1 MPCIQN
7 HVSSLYAANTPSSFS
22 CTSAFL
28 FLLTSAR
35 GLLDLKRTNEQKQK
49 MFSAG
54 RVFASRVVARGA
66 LAHSVKPLSAL
77 RATAQPQT
85 FRYFSAQV
93 RYDLLSFVL
102 VSFHFG

>member
-1 MPCIQN
+1 MPLT
-7 HVSSLYAANTPSSFS
+7 HPLPFPV
-22 CTSAFL
+22 
-28 FLLTSAR
+28 LLTSVR
-35 GLLDLKRTNEQKQK
+35 RFLDLKEQTNKSKK

-93 RYDLLSFVL
+93 R
-102 VSFHFG
+102 